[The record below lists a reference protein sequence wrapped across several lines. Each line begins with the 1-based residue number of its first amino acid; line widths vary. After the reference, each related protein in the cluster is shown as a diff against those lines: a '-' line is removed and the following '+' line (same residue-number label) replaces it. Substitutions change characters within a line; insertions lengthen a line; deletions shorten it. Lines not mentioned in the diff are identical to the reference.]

1 MWPSRGTD
9 PDSRGTSPRLRVHA
23 EAARDPQQPGIPY
36 HQPLVGRRGR
46 QPVDGGLGLGHVTP
60 VTASATIQ
68 LLVFM
73 ADAPTSAISNRN
85 PPRKIGTYKKKKE
98 PGRELLAVLFEIRN
112 TNP

>member
-85 PPRKIGTYKKKKE
+85 PPRKIGTYNNCRLSFCVADGDASTCGFVE
-98 PGRELLAVLFEIRN
+98 F
-112 TNP
+112 

>member
-60 VTASATIQ
+60 VTASATTQ
-68 LLVFM
+68 LGLYGGCANFRHFKSE
-73 ADAPTSAISNRN
+73 SATENRN
-85 PPRKIGTYKKKKE
+85 LQEEGTRSRAV
-98 PGRELLAVLFEIRN
+98 GRVIWH
-112 TNP
+112 